1 MKLVLGILLV
11 TICGLSANPEEEISA
26 DEKKLLDSME
36 EMEKNLPTMD
46 YNNKEHFESYIQNL
60 TNLAMENDTYHE
72 LKGVKFGNRTVDN
85 DLYQAMHNIKIKPDP
100 NCYPPGFDHA
110 NYSGY
115 INRKPNEGTGPG
127 QDREGVI
134 DLEAIMREL
143 SEERRGKKGKRKRRN
158 IAKEVKEPVA
168 NKEEQTNQ
176 IIRDMIVDDEYHRNM
191 DELKNKIQDKA
202 HIPNYLY
209 FNFEEKDWYKR
220 YKREINE
227 AFADLTQ
234 NFDKVELADRE
245 MLNEMVHQQ
254 GHNEAHS
261 RRKRDLG
268 DYEKDKNDFTKQ
280 LEKFEINQANIRQL
294 IDKGIGMNMQ
304 KAMKIS
310 IDYALK
316 AYVNTSSNLD
326 ESVQRFFI
334 MKQEYMNLIDKWY
347 HGVVIDLPNYLKS
360 QERKKINLSF
370 DDDQPTDEER
380 AKLNKLNEYERVV
393 DKEFAEVGIHYGKA
407 LLNNYCDLDDLF
419 YKYHRENNQ
428 CDIKTVFSE
437 ANTAELLKKEKIH
450 AAGLF

>member
-11 TICGLSANPEEEISA
+11 TICGLSANPAEEISA

-46 YNNKEHFESYIQNL
+46 YNNKEHFE
-60 TNLAMENDTYHE
+60 
-72 LKGVKFGNRTVDN
+72 R
-85 DLYQAMHNIKIKPDP
+85 
-100 NCYPPGFDHA
+100 
-110 NYSGY
+110 
-115 INRKPNEGTGPG
+115 
-127 QDREGVI
+127 
-134 DLEAIMREL
+134 
-143 SEERRGKKGKRKRRN
+143 KRKRRN
-158 IAKEVKEPVA
+158 VAKEVKEPVA

-294 IDKGIGMNMQ
+294 IDK
-304 KAMKIS
+304 
-310 IDYALK
+310 
-316 AYVNTSSNLD
+316 
-326 ESVQRFFI
+326 
-334 MKQEYMNLIDKWY
+334 
-347 HGVVIDLPNYLKS
+347 
-360 QERKKINLSF
+360 
-370 DDDQPTDEER
+370 
-380 AKLNKLNEYERVV
+380 
-393 DKEFAEVGIHYGKA
+393 
-407 LLNNYCDLDDLF
+407 
-419 YKYHRENNQ
+419 
-428 CDIKTVFSE
+428 
-437 ANTAELLKKEKIH
+437 
-450 AAGLF
+450 